1 MSNLVLF
8 SLVVL
13 IWGSTWIA
21 ISFQLGEVDPL
32 LSVGYRFSLAVM
44 LLGLWCWWK
53 KLPLK
58 LPGHIHIKMA
68 AVGLSLYTLD
78 YSMLYASQQYIISA
92 LVALMSSCIIYMNV
106 LQRRIFLKK
115 AFRSEVL
122 TGATLGLLGLAL
134 IFYPEFDKVKAD
146 HLLLLGIG
154 LAIASFYFA
163 SVGNVIS
170 ERILDYGTPVVQ
182 MNFWA
187 MAYGQIFI
195 YSAAWFSGAKFVLPS
210 QTEYYISLVY
220 LAVFGS
226 VLAFGAYMKLLQQM
240 GSDKASFVVLV
251 YPLVALLIS
260 TLFEGYQWS
269 LAAILGVVAIL
280 AGNAIAMDKLPVFIK
295 SRGNERP
302 NN

>member
-21 ISFQLGEVDPL
+21 ITFQLGEVDPL
-32 LSVGYRFSLAVM
+32 LSVGYRFTLAVIM
-44 LLGLWCWWK
+44 LGLWCWWK

-58 LPGHIHIKMA
+58 LPAHIHVKMA

-78 YSMLYASQQYIISA
+78 YSLLYASQQYIISA
-92 LVALMSSCIIYMNV
+92 LVALASSCIIYMNV
-106 LQRRIFLKK
+106 LQRRIFLGK

-122 TGATLGLLGLAL
+122 IGATLGLVGLGL
-134 IFYPEFDKVKAD
+134 IFYPEFTQVKAD
-146 HLLLLGIG
+146 HLLLLGIA
-154 LAIASFYFA
+154 LAMGSFYFA
-163 SVGNVIS
+163 SLGNVIS
-170 ERILDYGTPVVQ
+170 ERILDHGTPVVQ
-182 MNFWA
+182 MNFWS
-187 MAYGQIFI
+187 MAYGLVFI
-195 YSAAWFSGAKFVLPS
+195 YSAAWYKGAEFVVPS
-210 QTEYYISLVY
+210 QIEYYISLVY

-260 TLFEGYQWS
+260 TLFERYQWTL
-269 LAAILGVVAIL
+269 LAMLGVVTIL
-280 AGNAIAMDKLPVFIK
+280 VGNAIAMNKLPNFIK
-295 SRGNERP
+295 RRWLISGP
-302 NN
+302 

>member
-8 SLVVL
+8 GLVVL

-21 ISFQLGEVDPL
+21 ITFQLGEVDPI
-32 LSVGYRFSLAVM
+32 LSVGYRFTLAA
-44 LLGLWCWWK
+44 LILGLWCWWK
-53 KLPLK
+53 RLPLK
-58 LPGHIHIKMA
+58 LPVHIHLKMA

-78 YSMLYASQQYIISA
+78 YNLLYASQHYIISA

-106 LQRRIFLKK
+106 LQRRIFLGK

-122 TGATLGLLGLAL
+122 IGATLGLVGLAM
-134 IFYPEFDKVKAD
+134 IFYPEFAQVKTD
-146 HLLLLGIG
+146 HLLMLGIS
-154 LAIASFYFA
+154 LAMGSFYFA

-170 ERILDYGTPVVQ
+170 ERILDYGTPVIQ

-187 MAYGQIFI
+187 MSYGLIFI
-195 YSAAWFSGAKFVLPS
+195 YATAWFMGAEFVLPS
-210 QTEYYISLVY
+210 QAEYYLSLLY

-269 LAAILGVVAIL
+269 LIAILGVATIL
-280 AGNAIAMDKLPVFIK
+280 VGNAIAMNKLPKFK
-295 SRGNERP
+295 NTKA
-302 NN
+302 

>member
-21 ISFQLGEVDPL
+21 ITFQLGEVDPI
-32 LSVGYRFSLAVM
+32 LSVGYRFTLAAL

-53 KLPLK
+53 RLPLK
-58 LPGHIHIKMA
+58 LPVHIHVKMA
-68 AVGLSLYTLD
+68 GVGLSLYTLD
-78 YSMLYASQQYIISA
+78 YSLLYASQQYIISA

-122 TGATLGLLGLAL
+122 IGASLGLLGLVM
-134 IFYPEFDKVKAD
+134 IFYPEFEQVKAD
-146 HLLLLGIG
+146 HFLLLGIG
-154 LAIASFYFA
+154 LAMCSFYFA

-170 ERILDYGTPVVQ
+170 ERILDHGTPVVQ

-187 MAYGQIFI
+187 MSYGLIFI
-195 YSAAWFSGAKFVLPS
+195 YTSAWFMGAEFVLPS
-210 QTEYYISLVY
+210 QASYYLSLLY

-251 YPLVALLIS
+251 YPLVALFIS

-269 LAAILGVVAIL
+269 LIALLGLVAIL
-280 AGNAIAMDKLPVFIK
+280 VGNAIAMNKLPTLRK
-295 SRGNERP
+295 R
-302 NN
+302 